1 MSEAVGVTLL
11 AKERACNR
19 LIDQQMKE
27 HDNHVVGWAE
37 HSSGVEKRCDC
48 QLRETMACPD
58 QGDC

>member
-1 MSEAVGVTLL
+1 MRMSEAVGVTLL

-37 HSSGVEKRCDC
+37 HSSGVENVVI
-48 QLRETMACPD
+48 AN
-58 QGDC
+58 